1 MPGYHGD
8 LLGLVTTV
16 LKIQTPNSDL
26 SNHGYQ
32 KMKKQLVL
40 IYDAVLSS
48 FGRSQITVQKPNGYF
63 MQPGNSL
70 RFLKITGADGS
81 LILIFENTWN

>member
-1 MPGYHGD
+1 
-8 LLGLVTTV
+8 
-16 LKIQTPNSDL
+16 
-26 SNHGYQ
+26 
-32 KMKKQLVL
+32 MKKQLVL

-63 MQPGNSL
+63 MKPGNSL